1 MDNYNEVLKYVLTL
15 PERMDKKKGITC
27 SRAAYWREHWNKGYY
42 LHYIYDTGA
51 PYQKI
56 VAKFLELKKAPL
68 ENYDQISFF
77 FQRNQRT
84 ASGMIGFSLEKIEKT
99 YKYLELKMDSYRIA
113 LETVGKYLEENIEV
127 LERGKEEPIITLSNG
142 ERVYNIQRLKELE
155 KDNKI
160 GWNGRKWLEK

>member
-1 MDNYNEVLKYVLTL
+1 MNNYNEILKYVLTL
-15 PERMDKKKGITC
+15 PERIDKKKGITY
-27 SRAAYWREHWNKGYY
+27 SRAAYWRENWDKDCY

-56 VAKFLELKKAPL
+56 VAKFLELKKTPI
-68 ENYDQISFF
+68 ENYDQIGFF

-84 ASGMIGFSLEKIEKT
+84 ASEMVGFSLEKIEKT
-99 YKYLELKMDSYRIA
+99 YKYLESKMDSYRIA

-127 LERGKEEPIITLSNG
+127 LEHGKEEPIITLSNG
-142 ERVYNIQRLKELE
+142 ERIYSIQRLKELE

-160 GWNGRKWLEK
+160 SWDGRRWLEK